1 MIHSI
6 MNFQDNF
13 IRTKKGIIMLTI
25 GKWTA
30 VSGAL
35 ILSTQ
40 LYASAVEIIGNI
52 PVVIEYD
59 NEDYSPIKKEQHKVI
74 VQQLRLSPAAK
85 KVLAKRVEENALPE
99 SDLLHDTQVDPYV
112 NLGMN
117 GTPALDQGVHGSCVT
132 FAATAAIDAII
143 GKGDYIS
150 QLCSLSL
157 GTYLYRHKMIDN
169 SGWDGTFGA
178 DVLQQHQSYG
188 LVTKKYQ
195 YDDGCAGVKRYPTNT
210 ASNTGKPMSINEYT
224 SNSFPLADYA
234 TWEHLVELEDSFSKD
249 HNPVALL
256 REVRKHLRNGNR
268 IIFGALIDVE
278 AKHAGALGSYQ
289 KAHDSWILTREITNH
304 VKRGDISGGHQM
316 LIIGYDDQAVVV
328 DEQGKAHK
336 GLLIIRNSWG
346 PRAGH
351 SGNFYMSY
359 NYFKTLCDEAQV
371 IIPIN

>member
-1 MIHSI
+1 
-6 MNFQDNF
+6 
-13 IRTKKGIIMLTI
+13 MLTI
-25 GKWTA
+25 LGKWTA

-35 ILSTQ
+35 ILSAQ
-40 LYASAVEIIGNI
+40 LYAGAVEIIGNI
-52 PVVIEYD
+52 PIVIEYD
-59 NEDYSPIKKEQHKVI
+59 DEDYSPIKKEQHKVI

-85 KVLAKRVEENALPE
+85 KVLAKRVEDSALLE
-99 SDLLHDTQVDPYV
+99 SDLFHDTKVEPYV

-132 FAATAAIDAII
+132 FATTAALDAII

-157 GTYLYRHKMIDN
+157 GSYLYRHKMTDN
-169 SGWDGTFGA
+169 SGWDGTFGP
-178 DVLQQHQSYG
+178 DVLKQYQHYG

-195 YDDGCAGVKRYPTNT
+195 YDEGCAGVKRYPTNT
-210 ASNTGKPMSINEYT
+210 EGKTGKLMSINEYT
-224 SNSFPLADYA
+224 ANSFPLEHYA
-234 TWEHLVELEDSFSKD
+234 TWEHLVELEQSFSKN
-249 HNPVALL
+249 HNPAALL
-256 REVRKHLRNGNR
+256 RAVRKHLREGNR
-268 IIFGALIDVE
+268 IVFGALIDVDQ
-278 AKHAGALGSYQ
+278 KYAGALGSYQ
-289 KAHDSWILTREITNH
+289 KAHDSWILTKEITNRI
-304 VKRGDISGGHQM
+304 KRGDLSGGHQM

-328 DEQGKAHK
+328 DAQGKVHK